1 MKGRL
6 NKMNNNEY
14 YQALEK
20 KFEQM
25 LNEKVAELE
34 RNYEATLRREL
45 AAVALKFDSLKL
57 ILRIIRQIDIENK
70 PTSMI
75 YKIYKDICINL
86 EMPYMSSVE
95 FSRFIV
101 KWFDYEIV
109 DKKIN
114 GVKYRIFVKI
124 SDSVQD
130 ECKSSRLVQDAVQDE
145 KQ

>member
-1 MKGRL
+1 
-6 NKMNNNEY
+6 MNNNEY

-130 ECKSSRLVQDAVQDE
+130 ECKSSR
-145 KQ
+145 